1 MPAVGAGLGIG
12 STLASDGVL
21 SVVESGVVD
30 RGTVVR
36 GGRVVVDDGRVVVVD
51 DGRSGGTATGARR
64 SAEHAASVATATS
77 TAAARRRLQTTH
89 P

>member
-1 MPAVGAGLGIG
+1 MVVTTSVGAGLGIG
-12 STLASDGVL
+12 STLM
-21 SVVESGVVD
+21 SVGALSGVVVP
-30 RGTVVR
+30 GTVVR
-36 GGRVVVDDGRVVVVD
+36 GGRDVVGGRVVAVVVDD
-51 DGRSGGTATGARR
+51 RSGATATGAGR